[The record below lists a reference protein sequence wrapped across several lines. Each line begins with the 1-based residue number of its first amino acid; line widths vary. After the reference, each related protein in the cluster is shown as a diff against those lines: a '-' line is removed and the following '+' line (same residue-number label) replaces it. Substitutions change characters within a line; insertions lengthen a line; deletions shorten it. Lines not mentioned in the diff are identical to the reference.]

1 MDMGGKDDMEKKLA
15 SQGGASL
22 TLNGRQVAIGD
33 AINLLE
39 LARREGIYIP
49 SFCYHSHL
57 SVYGAC
63 RLCLVE
69 VEGMG
74 MVTSCSTA
82 PRPDMVV
89 RTMTDR
95 LREVRRQIVELMLA
109 GHERECTACSKSGSC
124 QLQRLAQDMGI
135 EEVPG
140 EHLPPPAR
148 IDTSSPAIVRNMA
161 KCVLCGDCVRVCREI
176 QGIGVLDFAHR
187 GPHMQVGPAFD
198 KDLAEVDCVN
208 CGQCCAVCPTGALSV
223 RSHVDEVWKAINDP
237 DKIVVVQLAPAVRV
251 ALAEEFGGVTGADQ
265 TGRIVAALRR
275 VGFNYVFDTAL
286 AADLTAIEET
296 HELLERLTGD
306 GPLPLFTSCCPAWV
320 QYAEQY
326 HPDLLTHLS
335 TCRSPQQMFGILAK
349 TYFAEKQG
357 YDSKRVFVV
366 SVMPCTAKKSEA
378 RRDEFCRDD
387 TAEVDVVVST
397 VEMAR
402 MIREAGL
409 QLAELEPEAVDMPL
423 GLATGAGVIFG
434 ATGGVTEA
442 VLRTAAG
449 LKGEPSLNP
458 DFEKVRGMEGVK
470 EAEITIGG
478 KTIRAAVVSGL
489 KAAEAVV
496 QKIKS
501 KEADYDV
508 VEVMA
513 CPGGCVSGG
522 GQPTSSVSGR
532 AKRAKGLYSLDK
544 QLQLRS
550 PLDNPAVEK
559 LYREWLGEAGGP
571 RAHQLLHTNY
581 APRRRIKGRS
591 IRGILQGDE
600 TKAVDVAVCVGTG
613 CYVRGAYNVM
623 ERLVEESDQRGLAGR
638 INLSATFCLEQCD
651 NGVSIMLDGKVLTGV
666 TPENVWDVLGEQ
678 LQLEDKNS

>member
-1 MDMGGKDDMEKKLA
+1 MEKKLA
-15 SQGGASL
+15 PRGEASL
-22 TLNGRQVAIGD
+22 ALNGRQVAIGD
-33 AINLLE
+33 ATNLLE
-39 LARREGIYIP
+39 LARREGVYIP

-74 MVTSCSTA
+74 MVTSCTTS

-95 LREVRRQIVELMLA
+95 LRQVRRHIVELMLA
-109 GHERECTACSKSGSC
+109 GHDRECTTCSKSGSC
-124 QLQRLAQDMGI
+124 KLQQLAQDMGI

-140 EHLPPPAR
+140 EHMPPPR
-148 IDTSSPAIVRNMA
+148 RVDTSSPAIVRNMS

-187 GPHMQVGPAFD
+187 GPRMQVGPAFD

-223 RSHVDEVWKAINDP
+223 RNHVDEVWRAINDP
-237 DKIVVVQLAPAVRV
+237 DSIVVVQLAPAVRV
-251 ALAEEFGGVTGADQ
+251 ALAEEFGALTGEDQ

-275 VGFNYVFDTAL
+275 VGFDHVFDTAL

-296 HELLERLTGD
+296 HELMERMSQQGA
-306 GPLPLFTSCCPAWV
+306 LPLFTSCCPAWV

-326 HPDLLTHLS
+326 HPDLLPHLS
-335 TCRSPQQMFGILAK
+335 TCRSPQQMFGALAK

-357 YDSKRVFVV
+357 YDAKRIFVV

-378 RRDEFCRDD
+378 RRDEFSTDD
-387 TAEVDVVVST
+387 VADVDVVVST

-409 QLAELEPEAVDMPL
+409 QLGELEPEAVDMPL

-442 VLRTAAG
+442 VLRTVAG
-449 LKGEPSLNP
+449 LKGEASIHP

-470 EAEITIGG
+470 EAEINIGG
-478 KTIRAAVVSGL
+478 TPIRAAVVSGL
-489 KAAEAVV
+489 KAAEALV
-496 QKIKS
+496 QRIKA
-501 KEADYDV
+501 KQADYDV

-513 CPGGCVSGG
+513 CPGGCVGGG
-522 GQPTSSVSGR
+522 GQPTSSVSGQ
-532 AKRAKGLYSLDK
+532 AKRAKGLYRLDK

-559 LYREWLGEAGGP
+559 LYREWLGETGGP
-571 RAHQLLHTNY
+571 RAHQLLHTQY
-581 APRRRIKGRS
+581 APRRRIRGRS

-600 TKAVDVAVCVGTG
+600 KKAVDVAVCVGTG
-613 CYVRGAYNVM
+613 CYLRGAYNVM
-623 ERLVEESDQRGLAGR
+623 ERLVEESDRHGLTGR
-638 INLSATFCLEQCD
+638 VNLSATFCLEQCD
-651 NGVSIMLDGKVLTGV
+651 NGVAMMVDGKVIGGV
-666 TPENVWDVLGEQ
+666 TPDNVWDVLQEQ
-678 LQLEDKNS
+678 LGTADRQ